1 MKTYLSAGKG
11 RGYSREMRIR
21 HIFRKKGI
29 VKRLGGYWNYKYDG
43 QYAKGKIHC
52 SCGMCSTKTR
62 KDGYKPSEQRK
73 LNG

>member
-43 QYAKGKIHC
+43 QYAKK
-52 SCGMCSTKTR
+52 
-62 KDGYKPSEQRK
+62 
-73 LNG
+73 

>member
-29 VKRLGGYWNYKYDG
+29 VKRLGGHWNYKYDG

-52 SCGMCSTKTR
+52 SCEMCSVKTG
-62 KDGYKPSEQRK
+62 KHGHKVSELRK
-73 LNG
+73 LT